1 MDKAKKIQEP
11 VPYYHNNSLVISIDV
26 ANSWGVW
33 IFYNEDACY
42 TESGKGIKGLLS
54 FVKKTI
60 IPFCQT
66 ATSANVHLLW
76 AQDKYKNHN
85 TTAKLANYKGQI
97 EATFSNLNVRVCI
110 HKATFLNLNVRVY
123 IHEVNENQAYNFLR
137 FKNGIVDFTPNP
149 RKEKKTTTLNTYNK
163 FFDLEGHSQD
173 VADAWMFAHWFIA
186 EQNETKAY
194 LAFRDALSLPIEK
207 RVSCNWWE
215 KELWPQEKEE
225 K

>member
-1 MDKAKKIQEP
+1 MERTKKIQEP

-66 ATSANVHLLW
+66 KTSANVHLLW

-97 EATFSNLNVRVCI
+97 EATFSNLNVLVS
-110 HKATFLNLNVRVY
+110 
-123 IHEVNENQAYNFLR
+123 IHEVNENQAYSFLR

-149 RKEKKTTTLNTYNK
+149 REEKKTTTLGTYNK

-186 EQNETKAY
+186 EQNKTKAY
-194 LAFRDALSLPIEK
+194 LAFHDALSLPIEK